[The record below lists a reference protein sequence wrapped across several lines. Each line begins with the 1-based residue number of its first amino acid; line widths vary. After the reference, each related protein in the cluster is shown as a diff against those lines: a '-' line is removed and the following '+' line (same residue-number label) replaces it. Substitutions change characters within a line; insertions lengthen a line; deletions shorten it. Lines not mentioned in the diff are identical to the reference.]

1 MSCSNF
7 NGITCLRC
15 YNVSWLYILIGIV
28 QVVVLI
34 LQIYGV
40 AVELNKCDHNNTET
54 ERVIANWAAWTNGI
68 SLILC
73 GVWAALKRNSKTCS
87 SILTWLI
94 KILWIGTTLVSVLFS
109 AISTGHML
117 RIDVICKDENG
128 NTKIDA
134 KTVLDTTEAIL
145 VLWFV
150 LLALGHMGA
159 KMTKK
164 ENTNDA
170 TPAAVLAKPADG
182 LDSNPLE
189 NGENELFF
197 RGNKHNT
204 IKF

>member
-7 NGITCLRC
+7 NGIACLKC
-15 YNVSWLYILIGIV
+15 YDISWLYILIGIV

-34 LQIYGV
+34 LQIYGIS
-40 AVELNKCDHNNTET
+40 VELNKCDPANTET
-54 ERVIANWAAWTNGI
+54 ERLIANWAGWTNGI

-73 GVWAALKRNSKTCS
+73 SVWAGLKRNSKTFS
-87 SILTWLI
+87 SILTWVI
-94 KILWIGTTLVSVLFS
+94 KILWIGTTLISVLFS

-117 RIDVICKDENG
+117 HIDTICVDGNG

-134 KTVLDTTEAIL
+134 KTILDTSEAIL

-159 KMTKK
+159 KMTKQ
-164 ENTNDA
+164 ENTNDDA
-170 TPAAVLAKPADG
+170 PAAILINPKDG
-182 LDSNPLE
+182 PGGN
-189 NGENELFF
+189 NELFF
-197 RGNKHNT
+197 RGSKHNT